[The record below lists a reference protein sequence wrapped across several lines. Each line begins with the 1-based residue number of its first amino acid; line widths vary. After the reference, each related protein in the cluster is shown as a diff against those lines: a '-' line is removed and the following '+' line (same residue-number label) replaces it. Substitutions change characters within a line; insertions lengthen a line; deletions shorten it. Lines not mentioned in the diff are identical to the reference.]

1 MIASAGNPFKGLESD
16 RVFRLTW
23 QMDGE
28 FFMRIRF
35 EEGLVEARP
44 GRNERKIIDSYQL
57 LPQTRPVKPR
67 LSASV
72 LLVRDAD
79 PDAADGKR
87 NRSYR
92 IGGIDPDGIEA
103 PSKYPTD
110 FTQSQNIE
118 VFMLGRASTMAFAP
132 NAVVFPGGGVDKRD
146 ATPNLP
152 WFGPSLAEWAA
163 LMNCPEDDARLAIV
177 AAARE
182 VFEEAGVLLAGSDG
196 ASTVST
202 AADPGKWNE
211 LRGSLARH
219 EISFAEVL
227 IENKLML
234 RTDLLGLVSNL
245 QTPQNEPRRY
255 DTYFFSALMPDGQ
268 QADGNTSEATI
279 ADWTTPARVVAEA
292 DAGKWKLM
300 PPTLINLTR
309 LAQASDAKSFVQT
322 RRKVSKCTFHVEY
335 DDELGERPVLR
346 WRETDELVGCRS
358 DYDASGEYLPP
369 QGFIGDSKDWRG
381 GWVHS
386 RIYCLLNANPS
397 PMTYT
402 GTNTWIVLGPSPEFS
417 AADSFGAA
425 ASFERK
431 CAIVDPG
438 VAEEVPAIIEWCR
451 ARNLHIAAV
460 LTTHYHADHTSGA
473 ASLAR
478 ETQSPW
484 FFWPVAEELD
494 VQDPGGKSGVCA
506 SGAECAEAR
515 RVAESSDA
523 AQVAE
528 GKASLR
534 LVDAMQASQASKS
547 RQAPLRRI
555 PLKEGVLEPG
565 KTEAWAEG
573 LPVLE
578 VLHTPG
584 HSSDSVSF
592 VVEGTMHAITGD
604 LLFSQGPTVL
614 KKPDGN
620 LGDYLESLDAVQ
632 HLVRD
637 AKAKVLL
644 PGHGLPIRQCHR
656 IINATREHRLS
667 RLNEIKAAL
676 EAGVSPTPEAIVEHV
691 YKGIDAGLL
700 APALAS
706 AAFQLEYLGF

>member
-1 MIASAGNPFKGLESD
+1 
-16 RVFRLTW
+16 
-23 QMDGE
+23 
-28 FFMRIRF
+28 MRIRF

-44 GRNERKIIDSYQL
+44 GKNERKIIDSYQL

-72 LLVRDAD
+72 LLVRDAEASV
-79 PDAADGKR
+79 AAGER
-87 NRSYR
+87 NHSYR
-92 IGGIDPDGIEA
+92 IGGIDPDGTPA
-103 PSKYPTD
+103 PSEYPDD
-110 FTQSQNIE
+110 FPQSQNIE

-152 WFGPSLAEWAA
+152 WFGPSPAEWAA

-182 VFEEAGVLLAGSDG
+182 VFEEAGVLLAGPDG
-196 ASTVST
+196 TDTVST
-202 AADPGKWNE
+202 AADLGKWNE

-227 IENKLML
+227 IENELML
-234 RTDLLGLVSNL
+234 RADLLGLVSNL

-255 DTYFFSALMPDGQ
+255 DTYFFSALMPEGQ

-279 ADWTTPARVVAEA
+279 ADWTTPARVLAQA
-292 DAGKWKLM
+292 DAGTWKLM

-322 RRKVSKCTFHVEY
+322 RRRVSKCTFHVEY
-335 DDELGERPVLR
+335 EDELGERPVLR
-346 WRETDELVGCRS
+346 WRENDELVGCRS
-358 DYDASGEYLPP
+358 DYDAAGEYVPP
-369 QGFIGDSKDWRG
+369 QGFIADSKDWQG

-386 RIYCLLNANPS
+386 RIYCHLNANPS

-402 GTNTWIVLGPSPEFS
+402 GTNTWIILGPSPEFA

-425 ASFERK
+425 AHFERS
-431 CAIVDPG
+431 CAVIDPG
-438 VAEEVPAIIEWCR
+438 VAEEVPAIVEWCK

-473 ASLAR
+473 ALLAQ
-478 ETQSPW
+478 EAGVPW
-484 FFWPVAEELD
+484 FLWPKGEKAGAQAAKAERAEAVGVAED
-494 VQDPGGKSGVCA
+494 SD
-506 SGAECAEAR
+506 GAQAAEEKTDLQLADGTR
-515 RVAESSDA
+515 G
-523 AQVAE
+523 AQIA
-528 GKASLR
+528 
-534 LVDAMQASQASKS
+534 
-547 RQAPLRRI
+547 QAPSCQIL
-555 PLKEGVLEPG
+555 LEEGTLVPG
-565 KTEAWAEG
+565 KTEGWPAG
-573 LPVLE
+573 LPTIE
-578 VLHTPG
+578 VVHTPG
-584 HSSDSVSF
+584 HSPDSVSF
-592 VVEGTMHAITGD
+592 VIEGTMHAITGD

-620 LGDYLESLDAVQ
+620 LADYLESLDGVQ

-644 PGHGLPIRQCHR
+644 PAHGIPVRQCHR
-656 IINATREHRLS
+656 IINATRDHRLS
-667 RLNEIKAAL
+667 RLEQIKAAL
-676 EAGVSPTPEAIVEHV
+676 KEGVSPTPEAIVDHV
-691 YKGIDAGLL
+691 YKGLDEGMR

>member
-1 MIASAGNPFKGLESD
+1 MGVL
-16 RVFRLTW
+16 
-23 QMDGE
+23 
-28 FFMRIRF
+28 FMRIRF
-35 EEGLVEARP
+35 GEGLVEAWP
-44 GRNERKIIDSYQL
+44 GKNERKIIDSYQL
-57 LPQTRPVKPR
+57 LPQTRPVRPR

-72 LLVRDAD
+72 LLVRDAEA
-79 PDAADGKR
+79 PGAAGER

-92 IGGIDPDGIEA
+92 IGGIDPDGSPAPIE
-103 PSKYPTD
+103 YPHD
-110 FTQSQNIE
+110 FPQDQNIE

-152 WFGPSLAEWAA
+152 WYGPSPAEWAV
-163 LMNCPEDDARLAIV
+163 LMNCPESDARLAIV

-182 VFEEAGVLLAGSDG
+182 VFEEAGVLLAGPDG
-196 ASTVST
+196 TATVST
-202 AADPGKWNE
+202 ATDPEKWNE

-234 RTDLLGLVSNL
+234 RADLLGLVSNL

-279 ADWTTPARVVAEA
+279 ADWTTPVRVVAQA
-292 DAGKWKLM
+292 DAGTWKLM

-335 DDELGERPVLR
+335 DDELGELPVLR
-346 WRETDELVGCRS
+346 WRESDELVGCRS
-358 DYDASGEYLPP
+358 DYDAAGEYLPP
-369 QGFIGDSKDWRG
+369 QGFIADSKDWQG

-386 RIYCLLNANPS
+386 RIYCHLNANPS

-402 GTNTWIVLGPSPEFS
+402 GTNTWIVLGPSPEF
-417 AADSFGAA
+417 ATADSFGAS
-425 ASFERK
+425 ASFERS
-431 CAIVDPG
+431 CVVVDPG
-438 VAEEVPAIIEWCR
+438 VAEEVPVIIEWCR
-451 ARNLHIAAV
+451 VRNLHIAAV
-460 LTTHYHADHTSGA
+460 LTTHYHADHISGA
-473 ASLAR
+473 ALLAQ
-478 ETQSPW
+478 EAGVPW
-484 FFWPVAEELD
+484 FFWPTE
-494 VQDPGGKSGVCA
+494 G
-506 SGAECAEAR
+506 EAN
-515 RVAESSDA
+515 
-523 AQVAE
+523 AQVAGGPE
-528 GKASLR
+528 PGWTAQLACAKAACI
-534 LVDAMQASQASKS
+534 DKNADGSQAG
-547 RQAPLRRI
+547 RVAQVADDALATEAPLRRI
-555 PLKEGVLEPG
+555 PLEEGALVPG
-565 KTEAWAEG
+565 KTEGWTAG
-573 LPVLE
+573 LPTIE
-578 VLHTPG
+578 VVHAPGHTP
-584 HSSDSVSF
+584 DSVCF
-592 VVEGTMHAITGD
+592 VVEGTMHAIVGD

-620 LGDYLESLDAVQ
+620 LADYLESLDKLQ

-667 RLNEIKAAL
+667 RLEQIKAAL
-676 EAGVSPTPEAIVEHV
+676 EEGVGPTPEAIVDHV
-691 YKGIDAGLL
+691 YKGLDEGLRI
-700 APALAS
+700 PALAS

>member
-1 MIASAGNPFKGLESD
+1 
-16 RVFRLTW
+16 
-23 QMDGE
+23 
-28 FFMRIRF
+28 MRIRF
-35 EEGLVEARP
+35 EEGLVEAWP
-44 GRNERKIIDSYQL
+44 GENERKIIDSYQL
-57 LPQTRPVKPR
+57 LPQARPVKPR

-72 LLVRDAD
+72 LLVRDAEA
-79 PDAADGKR
+79 PAVAGER
-87 NRSYR
+87 NHSYR
-92 IGGIDPDGIEA
+92 IGGIDPDGNRA
-103 PSKYPTD
+103 PSEYPD
-110 FTQSQNIE
+110 NFPQSQNIE

-152 WFGPSLAEWAA
+152 WFGPSPAEWAA
-163 LMNCPEDDARLAIV
+163 FMNCPEDDARLAIV

-196 ASTVST
+196 TDTVST
-202 AADPGKWNE
+202 AAHPEKWNK

-255 DTYFFSALMPDGQ
+255 DTYFFSALMPEGQ

-279 ADWTTPARVVAEA
+279 ADWTTPARVLAQA
-292 DAGKWKLM
+292 DAGAWKLM

-322 RRKVSKCTFHVEY
+322 RRRVSKCTFHVEY
-335 DDELGERPVLR
+335 EDELGERPVLR
-346 WRETDELVGCRS
+346 WRESDELAGCRS
-358 DYDASGEYLPP
+358 DYDAAGEYVPP
-369 QGFIGDSKDWRG
+369 QGFIADSKDWQG

-386 RIYCLLNANPS
+386 RIYCHLNANPS

-402 GTNTWIVLGPSPEFS
+402 GTNTWIVLGPSPEFA

-425 ASFERK
+425 ARFKRS
-431 CAIVDPG
+431 CVVVDPG
-438 VAEEVPAIIEWCR
+438 VAEEVPAIIEWCKG
-451 ARNLHIAAV
+451 RNLHIAAV

-478 ETQSPW
+478 EAGAPW
-484 FFWPVAEELD
+484 FFWPTEEAGAQAAEVERAEAAGVAEGS
-494 VQDPGGKSGVCA
+494 GG
-506 SGAECAEAR
+506 
-515 RVAESSDA
+515 
-523 AQVAE
+523 AQVAGE
-528 GKASLR
+528 KADLR
-534 LVDAMQASQASKS
+534 LVDSTRAAQAAEASES
-547 RQAPLRRI
+547 PLRRI
-555 PLKEGVLEPG
+555 PLEEGALVPG
-565 KTEAWAEG
+565 KTESWQAG
-573 LPVLE
+573 LPTIE

-584 HSSDSVSF
+584 HSPDSVSF

-620 LGDYLESLDAVQ
+620 LADYLESLDKVQ

-644 PGHGLPIRQCHR
+644 PAHGVPVRQCHR
-656 IINATREHRLS
+656 IINATRDHRLS
-667 RLNEIKAAL
+667 RLAQIKAAL
-676 EAGVSPTPEAIVEHV
+676 EEGVSPTPEAIVDHV
-691 YKGIDAGLL
+691 YKGLDEGLR